1 MDSDRWQ
8 KIQTLFHQAANFPK
22 AEQRVY
28 LESQCADDPAL
39 ISEIMNLLEE
49 DARGAS
55 LLDGD
60 IAHVA
65 HQILSDPASAP
76 PPFKEFG
83 PYRIQR
89 ALGEGGMGVVYL
101 AERVDL
107 GSQVA
112 IKILRDAWLSPARRE
127 LFAAEQRTL
136 SQLNHPSIARLY
148 DADTSPDG
156 SPFFVMEYVEGVP
169 LTVYCD
175 KNNCSIHGR
184 LRLFRS
190 VSEAVLYAHQ
200 HAVIHR
206 DLKPSNV
213 LVKNDETVRLLD
225 FGISKHIE
233 SLGDSVDKTITG
245 LRFMTLAYAAPE
257 QIRGEQVGIHTD
269 VYSLGVILYELL
281 AGQLP
286 FDVSNRTPAQAEKI
300 LTQAEREKPS
310 AVANRIVRLPQ
321 HSDNVAPASKTEW
334 ADLDVLCLTAMHTDP
349 QRRYRSV
356 EALIRDIDH
365 YLKGEPLEARPDTLA
380 YRTRKFI
387 TRNRQPVAAVAV
399 ALTLVV
405 GLVIFFTVRLAIARN
420 AALADAARTQRIQKF
435 MTNLFQGG
443 DASAGPADNLRVV
456 TLLDRGVQEAQSLS
470 AEPEVQAELYET
482 LGTLYQKLGKLDQA
496 NALLNS
502 SLQERKSLYGAD
514 GARVAESLVQLGLL
528 RDDQAQLPEAEK
540 MVREGLAMGKRHLPP
555 NHPAVAKATAALG
568 KVLEDRGSYDE
579 AIKTLEEAVRLQ
591 SVNGAATPEVA
602 ASLYE
607 LASTHF
613 YAGHYDLSESLNER
627 LLSMHRQ
634 IYGERHP
641 RVADVLI
648 NLGAIKYDLGHYPEA
663 EKYDRQALD
672 IVQAWYG
679 KDNPETASDL
689 TILARALVRE
699 NRDDEAVDLLQQ
711 SLAIKKRVYG
721 EVHPSVASSLN
732 ELGTAAL
739 RQGKNDAAEQYFLR
753 MVDIYREVYGE
764 HHYLFAVALSNVAS
778 VYANRD
784 EWPRAEKI
792 YRQVIPIFIESQ
804 SANHI
809 NTGVARIKLGRTLLR
824 QNRYV
829 EAEAETRPGYEILFK
844 QMDLKVTWLVNAR
857 KDLAEEYDALKQP
870 EEAARFRAET
880 ASLNSKDSGSAKK

>member
-1 MDSDRWQ
+1 MESTRWQ
-8 KIQTLFHQAANFPK
+8 KIQTLFHKAAEIPET
-22 AEQRVY
+22 EQRTF
-28 LESQCADDPAL
+28 LESECADDPAL
-39 ISEIMNLLEE
+39 VGEVIILLEE
-49 DARGAS
+49 DARGS
-55 LLDGD
+55 SMLDGGV
-60 IAHVA
+60 AEVA
-65 HQILSDPASAP
+65 HQMLSEPAAESL
-76 PPFKEFG
+76 PFKEFG
-83 PYRIQR
+83 PYRILR

-101 AERVDL
+101 AEREDL

-112 IKILRDAWLSPARRE
+112 IKILRDAWLSPARRD

-136 SQLNHPSIARLY
+136 AQLNHPSIARLY

-169 LTVYCD
+169 LTLYCD
-175 KNNCSIHGR
+175 KNNCSINGR
-184 LRLFRS
+184 LRLFRA
-190 VSEAVLYAHQ
+190 VCEAVLYAHQ

-225 FGISKHIE
+225 FGISKHIA
-233 SLGDSVDKTITG
+233 SRGDSSDNT
-245 LRFMTLAYAAPE
+245 MTAVRLMTPAYAAPE

-281 AGQLP
+281 AGHLP
-286 FDVSNRTPAQAEKI
+286 FDLSKLTLAQAERV
-300 LTQAEREKPS
+300 LTEQEAEKPS
-310 AVANRIVRLPQ
+310 AVMKRNVLLAQ
-321 HSDNVAPASKTEW
+321 QQKHAASTSDSAW
-334 ADLDVLCLTAMHTDP
+334 ADLDVLCLTAMHKDP

-365 YLKGEPLEARPDTLA
+365 YLKCEPLEALPDALS
-380 YRTRKFI
+380 YRLRKFV
-387 TRNRQPVAAVAV
+387 TRNRQPVAAVALV
-399 ALTLVV
+399 FTLVV

-420 AALADAARTQRIQKF
+420 AALAEAARTQRIQKF

-443 DASAGPADNLRVV
+443 DASAGPADSLRVV
-456 TLLDRGVQEAQSLS
+456 TLLDRGVQEAQSLK
-470 AEPEVQAELYET
+470 ADPAVQADLYET
-482 LGTLYQKLGKLDQA
+482 LGAIYQKLGKLDQA
-496 NALLNS
+496 NTLLNAG
-502 SLQERKSLYGAD
+502 LEERKSLYGAD
-514 GARVAESLVQLGLL
+514 TAPVAESLVALGLL
-528 RDDQAQLPEAEK
+528 RADQAQLPEAEK
-540 MVREGLAMGKRHLPP
+540 LVREGLTMTKRHLPP

-568 KVLEDRGSYDE
+568 LVLEDRGSYDE

-591 SVNGAATPEVA
+591 SAKGAATPEVA
-602 ASLYE
+602 SSLYE

-613 YAGHYDLSESLNER
+613 YAGHYEISESLNER
-627 LLSMHRQ
+627 VLFMYRQ

-672 IVQAWYG
+672 IVQSWYG

-699 NRDDEAVDLLQQ
+699 DRNDEAIDLLQQ
-711 SLAIKKRVYG
+711 SLAIKERVYG
-721 EVHPSVASSLN
+721 KVHPSVASSLN

-739 RQGKNDAAEQYFLR
+739 RQGKNDAAEQYFSR
-753 MVDIYREVYGE
+753 MVDIYRQVYGE
-764 HHYLFAVALSNVAS
+764 HHYLFAVALANLGS
-778 VYANRD
+778 VYSSRE

-792 YRQVIPIFIESQ
+792 YRQVIPIFTESQ

-809 NTGVARIKLGRTLLR
+809 NTGVARIKLGRALLR
-824 QNRYV
+824 QNRYP
-829 EAEAETRPGYEILFK
+829 EAEAETRAGYEILIH
-844 QMDLKVTWLVNAR
+844 QMDSKVSWLVNAR

-870 EEAARFRAET
+870 EQAAKFRAE
-880 ASLNSKDSGSAKK
+880 AAALDSNAKDSAKK